1 MFKKPVLSVLTT
13 LVACST
19 WAGDAPQGT
28 TTLFTSPNGVQ
39 EACVAVPE
47 VPGGNYS
54 KKDREQAE
62 KLCSTDLYDSAN
74 IALCPKT
81 WSTSPAV
88 MVYNITKLNTTAQDY
103 EAGHCKGKSDKPEGV
118 KTAFKIKTTMNQK
131 NTSATYSPSAQVYY
145 HLSRYFDTAVGVPVA
160 VYRELDPQ
168 VHLERVA
175 RTGKAR
181 AAGDM
186 NRAAWSVMIAAGED
200 ANSYKPTMDLFT
212 SDLTKYYGM
221 ASKDVGEGYGD
232 EINGTRSG
240 GYKTMAQGFQEVP
253 AFRALRAEGNLNEA
267 IAKGLSD
274 AKAQK
279 TIAKN
284 IGNVSEFQMLYWM
297 REISE
302 ITLLDFILNQ
312 QDRAENIDFEWK
324 WYWVEN
330 GEVQDRDADSEVAR
344 EKMGTIAVP
353 EDIAAFNPELIQ
365 RSHIGDNDAGT
376 YNIYSNI
383 NRLYGVINNFRHYS
397 AKTYTRLINL
407 NNDLQSQGPVY
418 QYLAANF
425 NLKEKD
431 LQEIADNTAEA
442 AKIMKAQC
450 DAGKLRFDLDNPKSF
465 LLNGDQ
471 SVALDCANPVFE

>member
-1 MFKKPVLSVLTT
+1 MFKKPVVSVLAT
-13 LVACST
+13 LATLSA
-19 WAGDAPQGT
+19 WAGEAPQGT
-28 TTLFTSPNGVQ
+28 TTLFTSPNGIQ

-47 VPGGNYS
+47 IPGGVYS
-54 KKDREQAE
+54 KKDLEQAG

-74 IALCPKT
+74 IAICPKT

-131 NTSATYSPSAQVYY
+131 DTSATYSPSAQVYY

-160 VYRELDPQ
+160 VYREMDPK

-181 AAGDM
+181 AAGSM
-186 NRAAWSVMIAAGED
+186 NKNAWTFMIAAGENP
-200 ANSYKPTMDLFT
+200 NSYKPTMDLFT
-212 SDLTKYYGM
+212 TDLTKYYGM
-221 ASKDVGEGYGD
+221 ASKDVGEGY
-232 EINGTRSG
+232 EEEMNGLRTG
-240 GYKTMAQGFQEVP
+240 GYKTMAQGFQETP
-253 AFRALRAEGNLNEA
+253 AYRALRADGNLNEA

-279 TIAKN
+279 TIAKTLN
-284 IGNVSEFQMLYWM
+284 NVSEFQMLYWM
-297 REISE
+297 REITE

-330 GEVQDRDADSEVAR
+330 GEVQDRDADSEVPRA
-344 EKMGTIAVP
+344 EMNTITVP
-353 EDIAAFNPELIQ
+353 EDIAAFNPVLIQ

-383 NRLYGVINNFRHYS
+383 NRLYGLLDNLRHYS
-397 AKTYTRLINL
+397 AKTYTRLFAL
-407 NNDLQSQGPVY
+407 NNDLQNQGPVY
-418 QYLAANF
+418 QYLSTYF
-425 NLKEKD
+425 NLKAKD
-431 LQEIADNTAEA
+431 LEEIADN
-442 AKIMKAQC
+442 AKVATEILQKQC
-450 DAGKLRFDLDNPKSF
+450 EAGKLRFDLDNPKSF

-471 SVALDCANPVFE
+471 SVTLDCANPVFE